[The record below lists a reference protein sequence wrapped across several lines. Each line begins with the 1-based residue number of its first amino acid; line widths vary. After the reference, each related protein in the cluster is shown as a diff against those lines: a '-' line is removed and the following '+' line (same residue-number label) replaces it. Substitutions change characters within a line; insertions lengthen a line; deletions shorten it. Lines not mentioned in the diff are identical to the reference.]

1 MRKIGYLGP
10 AGTFTEQA
18 AILYSE
24 ENSGEL
30 IAYSDVPGLIMAVQ
44 SGALDCAV
52 VPIENVLEGT
62 VNVTIDI
69 LTHEADVKIVGER
82 IIPIHQC
89 LVAAHEYQPGEI
101 REIVSHP
108 HALAQCRRFLQ
119 SHFPGIP
126 VHSANST
133 SAGAMEVRNKS
144 YPAAAIANRRAAEIF
159 DLKIL
164 KENIEDHPN
173 NCTRF
178 VILSS
183 QPAASTGRDKTSIVF
198 SVSDRP
204 GSLLKAPGGIC
215 QA

>member
-119 SHFPGIP
+119 SHFPAYPCIQPIVLLP
-126 VHSANST
+126 VPW
-133 SAGAMEVRNKS
+133 K
-144 YPAAAIANRRAAEIF
+144 
-159 DLKIL
+159 
-164 KENIEDHPN
+164 
-173 NCTRF
+173 
-178 VILSS
+178 
-183 QPAASTGRDKTSIVF
+183 
-198 SVSDRP
+198 
-204 GSLLKAPGGIC
+204 
-215 QA
+215 